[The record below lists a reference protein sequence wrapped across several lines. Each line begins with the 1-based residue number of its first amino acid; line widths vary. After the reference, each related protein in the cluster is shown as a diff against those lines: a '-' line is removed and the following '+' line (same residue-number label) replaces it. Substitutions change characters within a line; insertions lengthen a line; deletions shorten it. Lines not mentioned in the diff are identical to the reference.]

1 MDSDMGIDFGRGRG
15 RAEWRWGKVEKMGT
29 VRAYIIKINR
39 LKNTVI
45 HCWNLRCG
53 HRYLKL
59 LQGQ

>member
-39 LKNTVI
+39 LKKHSNP
-45 HCWNLRCG
+45 
-53 HRYLKL
+53 L
-59 LQGQ
+59 LEFKMWA